1 MLHDEMRRS
10 EDRDGSSE
18 VDIQGCWAEEEQA
31 PEQVQR
37 NYQGEHEHESED
49 EVEDDDDDEDEVEGE
64 GMMNASVAQI
74 SKVQL
79 TTSTLVDP
87 VNFICC

>member
-1 MLHDEMRRS
+1 MFEGMMLHDEMRRS

-37 NYQGEHEHESED
+37 NYQGEHKHESED
-49 EVEDDDDDEDEVEGE
+49 EVEDEDEDEDEDEGEGE
-64 GMMNASVAQI
+64 GMMNESVARI
-74 SKVQL
+74 SKVEF
-79 TTSTLVDP
+79 TTSTS
-87 VNFICC
+87 IQ